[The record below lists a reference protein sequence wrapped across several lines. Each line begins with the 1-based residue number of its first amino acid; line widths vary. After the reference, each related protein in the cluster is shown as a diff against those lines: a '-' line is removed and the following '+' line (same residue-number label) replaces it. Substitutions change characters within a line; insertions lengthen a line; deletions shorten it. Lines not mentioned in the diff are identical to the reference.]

1 MENRAY
7 ALAAGLFTL
16 IFGISVVAAALWL
29 GGNVIETQQYLL
41 VSRYPVTG
49 LNVQA
54 PVRFRG
60 VTVGKVVEI
69 RFDPLDLPNILV
81 EVSVQ
86 TGTPLT
92 RGTYA
97 KLGSQGITGLS
108 YVILDDDGKNPE
120 PLLGEGD
127 ELARIEV
134 RPSFM
139 DTVTASGEEL
149 IQNANKVAGR
159 VQALLSDENTQQ
171 LLSTLRS
178 MDKASSR
185 VASLATELEPV
196 VKDAGIALKRADT
209 LMASFDR
216 RLDSFERAA
225 KGADQLSETLVNESL
240 PRLNVLLEDLQR
252 NSRSLERLLSDLDEQ
267 PSSIVFGKSP
277 QPPGP
282 GEPGFGKPRGAQ

>member
-16 IFGISVVAAALWL
+16 IFGVGVVAAALWL
-29 GGNVIETQQYLL
+29 GGNAIETQQYLL

-120 PLLGEGD
+120 PLLSEGD

-209 LMASFDR
+209 LMANLDR
-216 RLDSFERAA
+216 RVDSFERAA

-240 PRLNVLLEDLQR
+240 PRLNGLLEDLQR

-267 PSSIVFGKSP
+267 PSSVVFGKNP

-282 GEPGFGKPRGAQ
+282 GEPGFGTSRGAQ

>member
-149 IQNANKVAGR
+149 IQNANKVAAR

-171 LLSTLRS
+171 LVSTLRS

>member
-16 IFGISVVAAALWL
+16 IFGVGVVAAALWL
-29 GGNVIETQQYLL
+29 GGNAIETQQYLL

-97 KLGSQGITGLS
+97 KLGSQVITGLS

-120 PLLGEGD
+120 PLLSEGD

-209 LMASFDR
+209 LMANLDR
-216 RLDSFERAA
+216 RVDSFERAA
-225 KGADQLSETLVNESL
+225 KGADLLSETLVNESL
-240 PRLNVLLEDLQR
+240 PRLNGLLEDLQR

-267 PSSIVFGKSP
+267 PSSVVFGKSP

-282 GEPGFGKPRGAQ
+282 GEPGFGTSRGAQ

>member
-16 IFGISVVAAALWL
+16 IFGVGVVAAALWL
-29 GGNVIETQQYLL
+29 GGNAIETQQYLL

-120 PLLGEGD
+120 PLLSEGD

-178 MDKASSR
+178 MDKASSK

-209 LMASFDR
+209 LMANLDR
-216 RLDSFERAA
+216 RVDSFERAA
-225 KGADQLSETLVNESL
+225 KGADLLSETLVNESL
-240 PRLNVLLEDLQR
+240 PRLNGLLEDLQR

-267 PSSIVFGKSP
+267 PSSVVFGKSP

-282 GEPGFGKPRGAQ
+282 GEPGFGTSRGAQ

>member
-7 ALAAGLFTL
+7 ALVAGLFTL
-16 IFGISVVAAALWL
+16 LFGVSVIAVALWL
-29 GGNVIETQQYLL
+29 GGNAIETQQYLL

-159 VQALLSDENTQQ
+159 VQALLSDENTKQ

-209 LMASFDR
+209 LMANLDR
-216 RLDSFERAA
+216 RVDSFERAA
-225 KGADQLSETLVNESL
+225 KGADVLSETLVNESL

-267 PSSIVFGKSP
+267 PSSVVFGKSP

-282 GEPGFGKPRGAQ
+282 GEPGFGTSRGAQ